1 MSFDDDTFEAQRGE
15 GLLIT
20 GWPGQGH
27 GYWVG
32 PHPLDPGLRTLLEA
46 QITCQRGGIKYPTPT
61 ERIQAMEES
70 RSYTIDE
77 VRANNAKARSKG
89 ALKESRA
96 TLIEK
101 RRLAELLLDQIEEEI
116 YEIDERLE
124 KAKPAEPGPGHDR
137 FSLLVQYGGPKSQ
150 KYEFLLLRKGKTWYT
165 TGAGVDAKV
174 FQSWDAVVDWIEGPN
189 IKWHSDLQRLTL
201 SSEAWSLE
209 SGTLVS
215 NGNGEAPF

>member
-27 GYWVG
+27 GYWAG
-32 PHPLDPGLRTLLEA
+32 PFDRFVTDIQRGSV
-46 QITCQRGGIKYPTPT
+46 QRGGIKYPTPT

-116 YEIDERLE
+116 CEIDERLE